1 MTTSADDKAAPRRL
15 FLVDGSGYIFRA
27 FHALPPMTKSDG
39 TPINAVYGFCNMLIR
54 LLDDMEADAI
64 AVIFDA
70 SARSFRNDIYA
81 DYKANRPEPPDEL
94 KPQFPL
100 IREAVRAFNVPC
112 IEVEGYEADDI
123 IATYARQAAARGES
137 VTIVSSDKDLM
148 QLVGDGICMYDPMRL
163 KTIGP
168 DEVRE
173 RFGVGPEKVVDV
185 QALAG
190 DSTDNVPGVPGI
202 GVKTAAQLI
211 EEYGDLDTLLA
222 RAGEIKQNKRRE
234 NLLKFAEQAR
244 ISRELVKLDDQVPL
258 EESIDDFDIRE
269 PDPETLLGFLRAQ
282 EFRTI
287 TARVEAKLAQAGSVT
302 KTEPE
307 ISAPEMARYE
317 LVTDAETLAAWI
329 ARATEV
335 GIVAIDTETTS
346 LDPLRCDLVGVSLAV
361 EPGRA
366 CYIPIGHSV
375 NGSGQ
380 GDLSLDG
387 AQTASMRQMA
397 KDTAVAMLKPLLEDP
412 SVLKVGHNIKYDM
425 LVLEPCGIRMAPI
438 DDTMVLS
445 YVLDGARHGHGM
457 DELAGLFLKHQT
469 IRYEDVAGKG
479 KAQVTFDRVP
489 IERALDYA
497 AEDAEVSLRLHRL
510 FKRRLIEER
519 MVALYETMERPLVG
533 ILARMEHFGIKVDRE
548 QLRGLSRDFTQR
560 LAGLEDEIYKLAGR
574 TFNIGSPKQ
583 LGEILFKEMGLDG
596 GRKVKTGAFATG
608 ADILEDL
615 AAQGHE
621 LPARV
626 LEWRQLSKLKSTYAD
641 ALVEEIHPT
650 TGRVHTCFAQTVAGT
665 GRLSSSDP
673 NLQNIPIR
681 TEEGRKIRRAF
692 VADEGTVLLS
702 ADYSQIELRLLA
714 HVAEIEA
721 LREAF
726 HAGHD
731 IHAMTA
737 SQVFGIPI
745 EGMDPQTRRKAK
757 AINFGIIYGISP
769 FGLARQLS
777 IPQAEARAYIDA
789 YFERYPGIRDY
800 MDRAKGFARQHGCVT
815 TIFGRKCFTPY
826 IHDKNP
832 ARRSFAERAAI
843 NAPLQGSAADII
855 KRAMTRLPRAL
866 EKRGLQAKML
876 LQVHDELLFEVPVEE
891 KDETAETVRSVMEA
905 AAELSVP
912 LIVET
917 GFGENWADAH

>member
-1 MTTSADDKAAPRRL
+1 L
-15 FLVDGSGYIFRA
+15 
-27 FHALPPMTKSDG
+27 
-39 TPINAVYGFCNMLIR
+39 
-54 LLDDMEADAI
+54 
-64 AVIFDA
+64 
-70 SARSFRNDIYA
+70 
-81 DYKANRPEPPDEL
+81 
-94 KPQFPL
+94 
-100 IREAVRAFNVPC
+100 
-112 IEVEGYEADDI
+112 
-123 IATYARQAAARGES
+123 
-137 VTIVSSDKDLM
+137 
-148 QLVGDGICMYDPMRL
+148 
-163 KTIGP
+163 
-168 DEVRE
+168 
-173 RFGVGPEKVVDV
+173 
-185 QALAG
+185 
-190 DSTDNVPGVPGI
+190 
-202 GVKTAAQLI
+202 
-211 EEYGDLDTLLA
+211 
-222 RAGEIKQNKRRE
+222 
-234 NLLKFAEQAR
+234 
-244 ISRELVKLDDQVPL
+244 
-258 EESIDDFDIRE
+258 
-269 PDPETLLGFLRAQ
+269 
-282 EFRTI
+282 
-287 TARVEAKLAQAGSVT
+287 
-302 KTEPE
+302 
-307 ISAPEMARYE
+307 
-317 LVTDAETLAAWI
+317 
-329 ARATEV
+329 
-335 GIVAIDTETTS
+335 
-346 LDPLRCDLVGVSLAV
+346 
-361 EPGRA
+361 
-366 CYIPIGHSV
+366 
-375 NGSGQ
+375 
-380 GDLSLDG
+380 
-387 AQTASMRQMA
+387 
-397 KDTAVAMLKPLLEDP
+397 
-412 SVLKVGHNIKYDM
+412 
-425 LVLEPCGIRMAPI
+425 
-438 DDTMVLS
+438 
-445 YVLDGARHGHGM
+445 
-457 DELAGLFLKHQT
+457 
-469 IRYEDVAGKG
+469 
-479 KAQVTFDRVP
+479 
-489 IERALDYA
+489 
-497 AEDAEVSLRLHRL
+497 
-510 FKRRLIEER
+510 
-519 MVALYETMERPLVG
+519 
-533 ILARMEHFGIKVDRE
+533 
-548 QLRGLSRDFTQR
+548 
-560 LAGLEDEIYKLAGR
+560 
-574 TFNIGSPKQ
+574 GSPKQ

-876 LQVHDELLFEVPVEE
+876 LQVHEELLFEVPVEE
-891 KDETAETVRSVMEA
+891 KDGTAETVRSVMEA